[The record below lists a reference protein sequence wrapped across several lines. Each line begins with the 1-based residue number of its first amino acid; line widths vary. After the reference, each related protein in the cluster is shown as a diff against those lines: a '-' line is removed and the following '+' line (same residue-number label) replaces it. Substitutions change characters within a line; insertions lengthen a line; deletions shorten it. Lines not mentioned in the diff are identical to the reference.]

1 MEGHQKAQVRCRMSP
16 HEEFLELCAV
26 STSGQLTEEE
36 CRKLDEHL
44 SGCAACREALKQ
56 FQETVKTAVPAI
68 AARLPRD
75 DPQPD
80 KIWSQE
86 KAEEALFE
94 RLSKED
100 RQAGSRR
107 SQKDAIDGSEPS
119 RHRAY
124 FPSQFDWNQMWMS
137 YAATILL
144 FLALAISAYRVGI
157 RKGVEVATNVPATQ
171 GKESDSLEQQLSDL
185 NHDRETLGAKLASSD
200 KTIDELRQQ
209 VERLKVAESDRDG
222 KSASARNEQESRLK
236 EEATR
241 ANARLVDLQEKLDAE
256 ERMRSEESFSVSALE
271 AKLAEVTQQLHARDE
286 TIAAQTR
293 RLESREGTIEQ
304 QQAKVAE
311 QQELLDHDR
320 DIRELMGARELYVA
334 EVIDVGKDAATKKSY
349 GRVFFTK
356 GKSLIFYAYD
366 LDRQL
371 GLKNASTFQAW
382 GQRGTDREKALN
394 LGVFYED
401 SVSKKRWILK
411 FDDPQKLD
419 EIDAVFVTVEPNG
432 GSPKPSG
439 KPFLFAYLK
448 VNPNHP

>member
-1 MEGHQKAQVRCRMSP
+1 VRCRMSP

-26 STSGQLTEEE
+26 STSGELTEEE
-36 CRKLDEHL
+36 RRKLDEHL
-44 SGCAACREALKQ
+44 SGCASCREALKQ
-56 FQETVKTAVPAI
+56 FQETIKTSVPAI
-68 AARLPRD
+68 AAGLPQN

-80 KIWSQE
+80 KTWSQD

-100 RQAGSRR
+100 SHTGSRR
-107 SQKDAIDGSEPS
+107 RQKDVIDGSEPS
-119 RHRAY
+119 HHRAY
-124 FPSQFDWNQMWMS
+124 FPSQFDWRQMWMS
-137 YAATILL
+137 YAAAILL

-157 RKGVEVATNVPATQ
+157 RRGIEVATNVPATQ
-171 GKESDSLEQQLSDL
+171 GKGSDSLEQQLSDL
-185 NHDRETLGAKLASSD
+185 SHDRETLRAQLSSRD
-200 KTIDELRQQ
+200 KTIDDLRQQ
-209 VERLKVAESDRDG
+209 VERLRAAESDRAG
-222 KSASARNEQESRLK
+222 KSTAAQNEQESRLK
-236 EEATR
+236 EEAAS
-241 ANARLVDLQEKLDAE
+241 ANARLVDLQKKLDAE
-256 ERMRSEESFSVSALE
+256 ERVRSDESSSVSALE
-271 AKLAEVTQQLHARDE
+271 AKLGELTQQLHARDE
-286 TIAAQTR
+286 TIAVKTR

-320 DIRELMGARELYVA
+320 DIRELMGARDLYIA
-334 EVIDVGKDAATKKSY
+334 EVRDVGKDGATQKSY

-366 LDRQL
+366 LDRQP
-371 GLKNASTFQAW
+371 GLKNASIFQAW

-401 SVSKKRWILK
+401 NVSKKRWILK
-411 FDDPQKLD
+411 FDDPQKLE

-432 GSPKPSG
+432 GSHKPSG

>member
-1 MEGHQKAQVRCRMSP
+1 MWCRMSP
-16 HEEFLELCAV
+16 HEEYLELCAV
-26 STSGQLTEEE
+26 STSGELTEEE

-44 SGCAACREALKQ
+44 SGCASCREALKE

-68 AARLPRD
+68 ADGLPHD
-75 DPQPD
+75 DPRPD
-80 KIWSQE
+80 MTWSLD
-86 KAEEALFE
+86 KPEAMLFE

-137 YAATILL
+137 YAAAILL

-157 RKGVEVATNVPATQ
+157 RKGVEVATNVPASQ
-171 GKESDSLEQQLSDL
+171 GKGSDSLEQQLSDL
-185 NHDRETLGAKLASSD
+185 NHDRETLRAQLASRD

-209 VERLKVAESDRDG
+209 VERLKVAESDRAG

-236 EEATR
+236 EEAAG
-241 ANARLVDLQEKLDAE
+241 ANARLTDLQKKLN
-256 ERMRSEESFSVSALE
+256 SEEKARSDETSRASALE
-271 AKLAEVTQQLHARDE
+271 AKVGDLTQQLHERDE
-286 TIAAQTR
+286 AVAAQAR
-293 RLESREGTIEQ
+293 QLQSREGTIDQ
-304 QQAKVAE
+304 QQAKLAE
-311 QQELLDHDR
+311 QRELLDHDR
-320 DIRELMGARELYVA
+320 DIRELMGARDLYIA

-366 LDRQL
+366 LDRQP
-371 GLKNASTFQAW
+371 GLKNASTFQVW
-382 GQRGTDREKALN
+382 GQRGTDREQALN

-401 SVSKKRWILK
+401 SVAKKRWILK
-411 FDDPQKLD
+411 FDDPQKLAQ
-419 EIDAVFVTVEPNG
+419 IDAVFVTVEPNG
-432 GSPKPSG
+432 GSSKPSG
-439 KPFLFAYLK
+439 KPFLYAYLK